1 MKDYPTTALRNVALL
16 GHGSSGKTSLGE
28 AMLFSSGAIN
38 RQGRVEDGT
47 TVSDFDEEEIRRHIS
62 LTTALLPIEWQ
73 NHKINVLDTPGFTDF
88 AGEVKGAVR
97 VVEAAVILVDSVA
110 GVEVGTE
117 LAWAYCNERNL
128 PRFVLVDKMD
138 RENANFAH
146 AVDTL
151 SQLGGNFVPLEL
163 PIGSQASF
171 EGVIDLIA
179 MKARKGPKGELVD
192 IPANLKKEAEE
203 ARVKLME
210 SAAEGDD
217 ELIMKYLDG
226 QELTDDEMRQGL
238 RVAIKKNLI
247 VPVLCASG
255 TGNLGVS
262 ALLDTLVAF
271 VPSPAEVEP
280 EVAKTAAGTEEKI
293 GATSSPLGAL
303 VFKTTADPF
312 VGKQTYFRVFG
323 GMVTSDSRLFNA
335 NKNAEER
342 VGQVYLMRGKEQ
354 IAVASVKAG
363 DIGVVTK
370 LSVTLTGDS
379 LGDKAHPVTFAPP
392 AYPPAV
398 TSVAI
403 EPKSA
408 ADSAKMGPTLT
419 RLTEEDPT
427 LHWFND
433 HSTKQTVL
441 EGLGDSHIDVAV
453 RRAKTKFGVEL
464 VPSQRRVPYR
474 ETITRSFTTMHR
486 HKKQTGGS
494 GQFGEVH
501 MRVDPNKSKGYEF
514 AWEVFGGAV
523 SSSYQ
528 TSIEKGIKSVMEGGA
543 IAGYPIVDVK
553 VAITDG
559 KEHAVDSKPM
569 AFEIAGR
576 EAFKKAM
583 HGAGPVLLEP
593 IMKVT
598 VVVPEHNMGDV
609 LGDINTKRA
618 HVQGMDQSGGKSVV
632 SAFVPLAEMQHY
644 AADLRSI
651 TQGRG
656 VFSMEFDHYDE
667 VPAHVAQGIIE
678 QALKDNPHLRTADS
692 D

>member
-62 LTTALLPIEWQ
+62 LTTALLPVEWQ

-97 VVEAAVILVDSVA
+97 VVEAAVIVVDSVA

-128 PRFVLVDKMD
+128 PRFVLIGKMD
-138 RENANFAH
+138 RENANFAR

-151 SQLGGNFVPLEL
+151 SQLGGNFVPLQL

-226 QELTDDEMRQGL
+226 QELTDDEIRQGL
-238 RVAIKKNLI
+238 RTAVKKNLI

-255 TGNLGVS
+255 TGNLGVT

-280 EVAKTAAGTEEKI
+280 ETAKTAAGAEEKI
-293 GATSSPLGAL
+293 GVTSSPLGAL

-323 GMVTSDSRLFNA
+323 GTVTSDSRLFNA

-342 VGQVYLMRGKEQ
+342 VGQLYLMRGKEQ
-354 IAVASVKAG
+354 IAVAVRQSRRHRRG
-363 DIGVVTK
+363 DQA
-370 LSVTLTGDS
+370 LRD
-379 LGDKAHPVTFAPP
+379 
-392 AYPPAV
+392 
-398 TSVAI
+398 
-403 EPKSA
+403 
-408 ADSAKMGPTLT
+408 AD
-419 RLTEEDPT
+419 R
-427 LHWFND
+427 
-433 HSTKQTVL
+433 
-441 EGLGDSHIDVAV
+441 
-453 RRAKTKFGVEL
+453 
-464 VPSQRRVPYR
+464 
-474 ETITRSFTTMHR
+474 
-486 HKKQTGGS
+486 
-494 GQFGEVH
+494 
-501 MRVDPNKSKGYEF
+501 
-514 AWEVFGGAV
+514 
-523 SSSYQ
+523 
-528 TSIEKGIKSVMEGGA
+528 
-543 IAGYPIVDVK
+543 GYPVRQS
-553 VAITDG
+553 ASRHF
-559 KEHAVDSKPM
+559 HA
-569 AFEIAGR
+569 AGLSAR
-576 EAFKKAM
+576 
-583 HGAGPVLLEP
+583 
-593 IMKVT
+593 
-598 VVVPEHNMGDV
+598 GDFS
-609 LGDINTKRA
+609 GD
-618 HVQGMDQSGGKSVV
+618 
-632 SAFVPLAEMQHY
+632 
-644 AADLRSI
+644 
-651 TQGRG
+651 
-656 VFSMEFDHYDE
+656 
-667 VPAHVAQGIIE
+667 
-678 QALKDNPHLRTADS
+678 
-692 D
+692 